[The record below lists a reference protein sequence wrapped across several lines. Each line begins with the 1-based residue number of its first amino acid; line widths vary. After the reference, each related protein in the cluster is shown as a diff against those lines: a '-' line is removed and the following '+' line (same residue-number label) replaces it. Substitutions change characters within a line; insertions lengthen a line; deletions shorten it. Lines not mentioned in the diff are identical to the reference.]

1 MDAQDHNVT
10 PKADRLDL
18 LLEELFVNGLS
29 AEGWGELAELLEGNP
44 AAQKRYVET
53 MQLCSMAHDVS
64 VEGGPNLPTF
74 AVDPGAFNTFETK
87 QSSGSSVALSN
98 PLRVRNWLRYLL
110 PIAVAA
116 SVAFVAG
123 YWGPRMLA
131 PGADVGRGVAF
142 NTAGD
147 PTENQFAASN
157 SVVAQPK
164 AGAKEGEGWSTS
176 FAQRDKLG
184 VVTALS
190 PEASADGLIRSLQ
203 VGEQLRCGE
212 VVQLT
217 VGMMRVQL
225 ADGPQMLIEGPAEFC
240 IIGSG
245 AVFLR
250 DGRLHAEGGQ
260 KCIVQT
266 PLITVD
272 GGRSEIAVTA
282 EREANATAFAYNGTV
297 QVHSNARRSI
307 AGVLLKTLEA
317 GQGVALTAK
326 TSPRDLAINDSPAP
340 EKLAR
345 DWSEVERGYHPYE
358 QLVLSRD
365 PLAYWPL
372 EHVRRN
378 RRVLDLTQHGFDG
391 QAIGDWPLETTA
403 IELKEERGVRFN
415 GKSYIEPDRKPPV
428 DLQRGFTVESWAKV
442 QGGPEFQSIFTSR
455 WVWASNTPTQQC
467 FGFTLYAGD
476 DDHWEF
482 WSGSGEYGK
491 PWQELVSPQKLTRDE
506 WTHVA
511 ATFTPTSVEAGQHV
525 DGVVRLY
532 VNGQE
537 IGHCEQR
544 MSLMDFEWPAR
555 IGAAEFVPR
564 SLTSWLFNGELRDV
578 ALYNYVMTAA
588 QLGEHHQVGRDA
600 I

>member
-1 MDAQDHNVT
+1 MDAQDHNLNGPT
-10 PKADRLDL
+10 DRLSL
-18 LLEELFVNGLS
+18 LLEELFVSGLS
-29 AEGWGELAELLEGNP
+29 AEGWGELAKLLEGNP
-44 AAQKRYVET
+44 SAQKCYVET
-53 MQLCSMAHDVS
+53 MQLCSMAHDIS

-74 AVDPGAFNTFETK
+74 ADPAAQISSESDTK
-87 QSSGSSVALSN
+87 QPSPSPAMLAN
-98 PLRVRNWLRYLL
+98 QLPVRDWLRYLL
-110 PIAVAA
+110 PVAVAA

-123 YWGPRMLA
+123 YLGPRLLE
-131 PGADVGRGVAF
+131 PGADAGRGVAV
-142 NTAGD
+142 NSGSD
-147 PTENQFAASN
+147 PTENQFATSN

-164 AGAKEGEGWSTS
+164 EGEGWRTS

-184 VVTALS
+184 VLTALS

-245 AVFLR
+245 ALFLR

-282 EREANATAFAYNGTV
+282 DREASATAFAYNGAV
-297 QVHSNARRSI
+297 KVHSNARQSI
-307 AGVLLKTLEA
+307 PGVLLKTIEA
-317 GQGVALTAK
+317 GEGVALTAK
-326 TSPRDLAINDSPAP
+326 SSPRDLAIADSPAP
-340 EKLAR
+340 DKLAR

-391 QAIGDWPLETTA
+391 QAIGDWPFETETTA
-403 IELKEERGVRFN
+403 TALKEERGVRFN

-428 DLQRGFTVESWAKV
+428 DLERGFTVESWAKV

-476 DDHWEF
+476 DDRWEF

-491 PWQELVSPQKLTRDE
+491 NWQELISPQKLSRDE

-511 ATFTPTSVEAGQHV
+511 ATFTPTRVKTSQHV

-537 IGHCEQR
+537 VA
-544 MSLMDFEWPAR
+544 LMDFEWPAR

-578 ALYNYVMTAA
+578 ALYNYVMTAE
-588 QLGEHHQVGRDA
+588 QLGEHHKVGRDA

>member
-1 MDAQDHNVT
+1 MESQEHNLNPPT
-10 PKADRLDL
+10 DRLGV

-29 AEGWGELAELLEGNP
+29 ADGWGELAKLLEGDA

-53 MQLCSMAHDVS
+53 MQMCSMAHDIS
-64 VEGGPNLPTF
+64 VEGGPDLPTF
-74 AVDPGAFNTFETK
+74 AALPAAQRSS
-87 QSSGSSVALSN
+87 QSELRQTNESPVSLSN
-98 PLRVRNWLRYLL
+98 RLPVSNWLRYLL

-123 YWGPRMLA
+123 YFGKQMWA

-142 NTAGD
+142 NTTHD
-147 PTENQFAASN
+147 PTENQFAGSN
-157 SVVAQPK
+157 SVVAQP
-164 AGAKEGEGWSTS
+164 KEGEGWSTS

-217 VGMMRVQL
+217 VGKMRVQL
-225 ADGPQMLIEGPAEFC
+225 ADGPQMLIEGPAEFS

-282 EREANATAFAYNGTV
+282 QREAKATAFAYNGTA
-297 QVHSNARRSI
+297 QVHSNARRST
-307 AGVLLKTLEA
+307 AGVLLKTLAA
-317 GQGVALTAK
+317 GQGVALAAK

-391 QAIGDWPLETTA
+391 QAIGDWPLETETA
-403 IELKEERGVRFN
+403 AVELKAERGVRFN

-455 WVWASNTPTQQC
+455 WVFASNTPTQQC
-467 FGFTLYAGD
+467 FGFTLYAAD
-476 DDHWEF
+476 DDHWQF
-482 WSGSGEYGK
+482 WSGSGEYGAT
-491 PWQELVSPQKLTRDE
+491 WQHVISPEKLDRDT

-511 ATFTPTSVEAGQHV
+511 ATFTPTHVEAGKHV

-532 VNGQE
+532 VNGQVVVK
-537 IGHCEQR
+537 GEQR

-588 QLGEHHQVGRDA
+588 QLGEHHKVGRDA